1 MGRHSRQRVNGG
13 IRFSPATA
21 TAVRG
26 RSKPVETYVPAFDAV
41 DT

>member
-1 MGRHSRQRVNGG
+1 VGGG

-26 RSKPVETYVPAFDAV
+26 RSKPVETYVPALEPAGA
-41 DT
+41 